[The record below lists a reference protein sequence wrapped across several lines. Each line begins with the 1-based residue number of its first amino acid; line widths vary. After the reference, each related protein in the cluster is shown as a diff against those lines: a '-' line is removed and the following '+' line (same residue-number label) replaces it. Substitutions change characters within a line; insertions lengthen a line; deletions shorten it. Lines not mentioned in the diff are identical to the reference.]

1 MKENVLNADQIQDI
15 LVCGRK
21 LAKVLDIVVKAV
33 KPGITASELNEIAET
48 ELEKEGIVPSFK
60 NYYVPGV
67 GNYPSALCVSK
78 NAEIVHGLPTK
89 AKLLFEGDIV
99 SLDIGAGYK
108 GIYTD
113 MAVTLPVGGI
123 SKDSERLIRTTEA
136 SLYAA
141 IPFAKAGNHLGD
153 IGAAI
158 EAIAKQERLGIV
170 RDYVGHGIGTKPHL
184 WPQIPN
190 YGVAGSGPALTEGM
204 ALAIE
209 PMLTLGSEKT
219 SLSPDGWTV
228 LTRDRTAAAHFEHT
242 VVIVDGKPVIV
253 TQ

>member
-1 MKENVLNADQIQDI
+1 MKENILDKDQIQDI
-15 LVCGRK
+15 RVCGHK
-21 LAKVLDIVVKAV
+21 LAKVLDTVAKAV
-33 KPGITASELNEIAET
+33 KPGVSASELNEIAEK
-48 ELEKEGIVPSFK
+48 ELDKEGIIPSFK

-67 GNYPSALCVSK
+67 GNYPSSLCVSK
-78 NAEIVHGLPTK
+78 NAEIVHGLPTR

-99 SLDIGAGYK
+99 SLDIGAGYR

-113 MAVTLPVGGI
+113 MAITLPVGHI
-123 SKDSERLIRTTEA
+123 SEDAERLINATKS

-158 EAIAKQERLGIV
+158 ETIARQDKLGIV
-170 RDYVGHGIGTKPHL
+170 REYVGHGIGTKPHL

-190 YGVAGSGPALTEGM
+190 YGEAGSGPLITEGM

-209 PMLTLGSEKT
+209 PMLTLKGERT

-228 LTRDRTAAAHFEHT
+228 LTHDRAPAAHFEHT
-242 VVIVDGKPVIV
+242 VVVIDGMPVIV